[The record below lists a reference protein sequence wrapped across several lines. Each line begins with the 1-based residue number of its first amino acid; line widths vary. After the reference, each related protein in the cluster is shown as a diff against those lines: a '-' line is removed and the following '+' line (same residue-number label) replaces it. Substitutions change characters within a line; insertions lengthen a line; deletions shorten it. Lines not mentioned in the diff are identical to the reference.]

1 MQEQAF
7 MSGGKRREHSD
18 NPKCTYG
25 RGTGFQTVRLR
36 IVGHTNI
43 MQPREAGLLGIL
55 KETGLSNP
63 NPENPINRTMI
74 LYFSLSKTNF
84 AKKVT

>member
-1 MQEQAF
+1 

-18 NPKCTYG
+18 NPTCTYG

>member
-1 MQEQAF
+1 
-7 MSGGKRREHSD
+7 
-18 NPKCTYG
+18 
-25 RGTGFQTVRLR
+25 
-36 IVGHTNI
+36 

-63 NPENPINRTMI
+63 NLENPINRTMI

-84 AKKVT
+84 VKKIT